1 MAELK
6 YLDLQG
12 LQTFWDQAVI
22 KIDDKDAKVKGDLLG
37 SDLSTPGSLT
47 IYGLKKAIDSI
58 SAGELSILPATD
70 TKVGGILSGKYI
82 TVDETGNAIVNNA
95 ATADKLTTPITISLT
110 GAITGFVSNVDGYTN
125 ISIETKASHTHQIS
139 EVVNLENTLSGKVNT
154 TGQTGL
160 VDLSGATVRVKTI
173 TETEAQG
180 DSLGTLAA
188 SIQFV
193 KDVVASKI
201 GSSQAMI
208 YKGTIAK
215 VEDLVALDS
224 TAKIGWTYIVDA
236 PADPGTL
243 DFTTI
248 TNVTSPDGNKIAK
261 TGDMLICLVDGSEET
276 AATWDLIKHND
287 AGQVYGPKE
296 SVDGRIAV
304 FDGATGRAI
313 KLGTKSIED
322 IESAIV
328 ANSIKS
334 IVVNTNGDTM
344 GAHTFANNILT
355 INLPV
360 YALGSKIGA
369 GITGTVQEYVDT
381 SVANAKITKEGVIT
395 NVGDDGEET
404 ISIADNVIT
413 LTLKNYALSSAVTTL
428 GARVT
433 ANETLLAGEWEDKT
447 VKVYVD
453 DKFAT
458 YDTAISKINDKLV
471 GVNTTV
477 GDLIDT
483 KIQTAI
489 DEGGNIAAAIDAKI
503 ADGVNDGGV
512 IDNAIDAVIASVVGK
527 TTGFATVG
535 DDAYIPTVAL
545 TEDEI
550 LTVFD

>member
-22 KIDDKDAKVKGDLLG
+22 KIDNKDAKVKGDLLG
-37 SDLSTPGSLT
+37 SDISAPGSLT

-82 TVDETGNAIVNNA
+82 TVDESGNAVVNNA
-95 ATADKLTTPITISLT
+95 ATADKLTSPITINLI
-110 GAITGFVSNVDGYTN
+110 GAITGSVSNVDGYTN
-125 ISIETKASHTHQIS
+125 ITIDTTANHTHQIS

-154 TGQTGL
+154 TGQMGL
-160 VDLSGATVRVKTI
+160 VDLSGATTRVKTI
-173 TETEAQG
+173 TETEAQE
-180 DSLGTLAA
+180 DDLGTLAA

-208 YKGTIAK
+208 YKGAIAK

-261 TGDMLICLVDGSEET
+261 TGDMLICLVDGSEES

-328 ANSIKS
+328 ASSIKS
-334 IVVNTNGDTM
+334 VVVNTNGDTM
-344 GAHTFANNILT
+344 GAHTFTNNTLT

-360 YALGSKIGA
+360 YALNSKIGT
-369 GITGTVQEYVDT
+369 GITGTVQEYVDNA
-381 SVANAKITKEGVIT
+381 VANARITAEGVIT
-395 NVGDDGEET
+395 KVGDDGEET

-413 LTLKNYALSSAVTTL
+413 LNLKDYALVSTIEAL
-428 GARVT
+428 DERVV
-433 ANETLLAGEWEDKT
+433 ANENLLAGEWEDKT

-458 YDTAISKINDKLV
+458 YDTAISKINDKLTGIDGTV
-471 GVNTTV
+471 IDFVNATIAEAV
-477 GDLIDT
+477 GDSGAIAD
-483 KIQTAI
+483 AI
-489 DEGGNIAAAIDAKI
+489 DSKIEAGIAP
-503 ADGVNDGGV
+503 NGV

-527 TTGFATVG
+527 NTGSATVG

>member
-37 SDLSTPGSLT
+37 SDLSAPGSLT

-58 SAGELSILPATD
+58 SAGELSILPATG

-82 TVDETGNAIVNNA
+82 TVDESGNAVVNNA
-95 ATADKLTTPITISLT
+95 ATADKLTTPITINLT
-110 GAITGFVSNVDGYTN
+110 GAITGSISNVDGYTN

-344 GAHTFANNILT
+344 GAHTFANNTLT

-369 GITGTVQEYVDT
+369 GITGTVQEYVDNA
-381 SVANAKITKEGVIT
+381 VANAKITEEGVIT

-413 LTLKNYALSSAVTTL
+413 LTLKNYALSSTVTAF

-458 YDTAISKINDKLV
+458 YDTAISKINDKLIGIDDTV
-471 GVNTTV
+471 IDFVNTTIEEAASDN
-477 GDLIDT
+477 GAIAD
-483 KIQTAI
+483 AI
-489 DEGGNIAAAIDAKI
+489 DSKI
-503 ADGVNDGGV
+503 EAGITPDGV

-527 TTGFATVG
+527 DAGSATVG
-535 DDAYIPTVAL
+535 NDAYIPTVAL
-545 TEDEI
+545 TKKEI